1 MFTIE
6 YRSSGEDWIK
16 IHHPTLKR
24 IGKEKAKEWFEKHIA
39 KLYGAPKRLFID
51 WYEGKEWRLLDKCRN
66 VICKRKIE

>member
-24 IGKEKAKEWFEKHIA
+24 IGKEKAKEFFEKHITR
-39 KLYGAPKRLFID
+39 LYSAPKMLFKYS
-51 WYEGKEWRLLDKCRN
+51 YEGKEWRLLDKFKN